1 MESEVSKTME
11 YEAIIQTISTVGF
24 PIAMCVALLWYCVQQ
39 TKTHKEETK
48 AYVESLNANTL
59 VLQKVC
65 DKLDSLKV

>member
-24 PIAMCVALLWYCVQQ
+24 PIAMCIALLWYCVKQSQ
-39 TKTHKEETK
+39 RHQEETK

-65 DKLDSLKV
+65 DKLDNLKV